1 MLFRLYGGKPN
12 TKHKELSER
21 IPDGI
26 LHRYEKDYEGHP
38 SVWNVR

>member
-1 MLFRLYGGKPN
+1 MLFRLCGGKTK
-12 TKHKELSER
+12 TKHKELSEH